1 MYTQGL
7 QPIPFRLNGRLLLLG
22 RLLYGLLF
30 LFCIAM
36 FGLSLSYKFVQ
47 GTAACD
53 TIYNQDWGEFC
64 FDWFG
69 AIDNLGFTAVTF
81 ESYFLILRVMAALPF
96 FILSLI
102 LDWRR
107 GHELRVLLFAGLL
120 LIMGIAGTWFNPFW
134 MWANGWFEF
143 YAYPALKFFPRLLS
157 YFLLNG
163 AMLFVCLF
171 PDGRFA
177 PRWSRW
183 LVGSFLLLEAGNI
196 FFPNTYAAWGNWP
209 APLNTL
215 TPLILLGLAISVIVI
230 RYRRQATTEQR
241 QSIRWITFGFLLM
254 ALNILIDFTVFVI
267 YPAITGQYPLTTGR
281 QMVLW
286 ELGQDTFAYISQFVL
301 AICFSL
307 AIFRYQLWH
316 RDHTTQPASD

>member
-1 MYTQGL
+1 MYTQEL
-7 QPIPFRLNGRLLLLG
+7 QPISSQLNDHSLLLG

-64 FDWFG
+64 FDWFR
-69 AIDNLGFTAVTF
+69 AIDNLGLTAVTF
-81 ESYFLILRVMAALPF
+81 ESYFLVLRVVAALPF

-102 LDWRR
+102 LVWRW
-107 GHELRVLLFAGLL
+107 GHQLRVLLLASLL
-120 LIMGIAGTWFNPFW
+120 LVMGIAGTWFNPFW
-134 MWANGWFEF
+134 GWANGWFDF
-143 YAYPALKFFPRLLS
+143 YAYPAFKFFPRLLT
-157 YFLLNG
+157 YLLLNG
-163 AMLFVCLF
+163 AVLFVCLF
-171 PDGRFA
+171 PNGRFV

-183 LVGSFLLLEAGNI
+183 LVGSCLLLQVGNI
-196 FFPNTYAAWGNWP
+196 FFPDTYAAWGNWP

-215 TPLILLGLAISVIVI
+215 TPLILLGLAIAVIVI
-230 RYRRQATTEQR
+230 RYRRQATTGHR

-254 ALNILIDFTVFVI
+254 AFNLLIDFAVFVI
-267 YPAITGQYPLTTGR
+267 YPALTGQYPLTTGR

-286 ELGQDTFAYISQFVL
+286 ELGQDTFAYISQFML

-307 AIFRYQLWH
+307 AVFRYQLWH
-316 RDHTTQPASD
+316 GDHTIHSAR